1 MSFLVPVQLAR
12 NRCLTLMYLDLL
24 VVYIRVMKMF
34 ELIEDRLTI
43 VALYTAVYNL
53 QPEVDRSF
61 SATRT
66 NR

>member
-1 MSFLVPVQLAR
+1 MVLVQLCR
-12 NRCLTLMYLDLL
+12 NRSLTLIYMDLL

-43 VALYTAVYNL
+43 VALYTAAYNL
-53 QPEVDRSF
+53 KPDIDRSF
-61 SATRT
+61 SSTRT

>member
-1 MSFLVPVQLAR
+1 
-12 NRCLTLMYLDLL
+12 MYLDLL

-61 SATRT
+61 SSTRA